1 MTQLPKCTPVKSKLL
16 DETSGGRH
24 DCSGPTSGHVRKE
37 RISMSMMGKAAF
49 TLAVSCLSVAVVS
62 GAGSANAQGGLYAA
76 IAMSES
82 TFIYAVS
89 TDEPGFEEAKAAA
102 IANCGV
108 EDCRVLVS
116 WANGCGAL
124 AESKDGV
131 GAGSGPNR
139 AEAERAAYQRLAE
152 LTPTAVLANFGS
164 ADLSGAK
171 IVEVACTSNA
181 R

>member
-1 MTQLPKCTPVKSKLL
+1 MSKV
-16 DETSGGRH
+16 GF
-24 DCSGPTSGHVRKE
+24 
-37 RISMSMMGKAAF
+37 A
-49 TLAVSCLSVAVVS
+49 LAVSSLSITGVS
-62 GAGSANAQGGLYAA
+62 AAGPANAQGGLYAA

-102 IANCGV
+102 VANCGID
-108 EDCRVLVS
+108 DCRVLVS

-124 AESKDGV
+124 AESKDGA

-171 IVEVACTSNA
+171 IIEVVCTSNA

>member
-1 MTQLPKCTPVKSKLL
+1 
-16 DETSGGRH
+16 
-24 DCSGPTSGHVRKE
+24 
-37 RISMSMMGKAAF
+37 MSLMGKVGFA
-49 TLAVSCLSVAVVS
+49 LAVSSLSMAGVS
-62 GAGSANAQGGLYAA
+62 AAGPANAQGGLYAA

-82 TFIYAVS
+82 TFVYAVS

-108 EDCRVLVS
+108 DDCRVLVS

-124 AESKDGV
+124 AESREGAA
-131 GAGSGPNR
+131 AGSGSNR

-171 IVEVACTSNA
+171 IIEVVCTSNA